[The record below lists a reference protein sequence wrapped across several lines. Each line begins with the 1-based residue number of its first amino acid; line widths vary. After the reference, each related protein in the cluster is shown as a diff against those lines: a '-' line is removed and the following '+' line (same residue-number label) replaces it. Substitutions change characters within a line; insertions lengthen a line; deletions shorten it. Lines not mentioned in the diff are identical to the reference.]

1 MPKEKTTKRPRRVK
15 KHRIQDMMTEMEITS
30 PVPIPGK
37 PRPTG
42 PMDNH
47 KEE

>member
-1 MPKEKTTKRPRRVK
+1 MPKEKTTKRPIRVK
-15 KHRIQDMMTEMEITS
+15 KHRVRDMMLQMEIVS

>member
-1 MPKEKTTKRPRRVK
+1 MPKEKTTKRPLRVHK
-15 KHRIQDMMTEMEITS
+15 NRMRDMVNQMEITS